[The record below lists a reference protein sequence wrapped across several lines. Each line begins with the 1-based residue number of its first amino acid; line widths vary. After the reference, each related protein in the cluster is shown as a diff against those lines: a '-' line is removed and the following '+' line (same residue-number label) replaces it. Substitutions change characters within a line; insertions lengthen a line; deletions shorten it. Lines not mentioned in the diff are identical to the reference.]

1 MIYMNDINLQGLDA
15 DDNEKEYS
23 LSDFKGQKIIL
34 YFYPKDNTS
43 SCTQKACDFR
53 DNINRLTSYSS
64 TIGQY
69 MYYELKLYL
78 ELHRILY
85 QLEELKDKIYK
96 IKQKIEINRDLRL
109 DTRELT
115 KMLSILYEAHFYYY
129 SSFCEEL
136 DSAIQ

>member
-1 MIYMNDINLQGLDA
+1 
-15 DDNEKEYS
+15 
-23 LSDFKGQKIIL
+23 
-34 YFYPKDNTS
+34 
-43 SCTQKACDFR
+43 
-53 DNINRLTSYSS
+53 
-64 TIGQY
+64 

-129 SSFCEEL
+129 SSFCEKL

>member
-1 MIYMNDINLQGLDA
+1 
-15 DDNEKEYS
+15 
-23 LSDFKGQKIIL
+23 
-34 YFYPKDNTS
+34 
-43 SCTQKACDFR
+43 
-53 DNINRLTSYSS
+53 
-64 TIGQY
+64 

-129 SSFCEEL
+129 NSFCEEL
-136 DSAIQ
+136 DSAIH

>member
-1 MIYMNDINLQGLDA
+1 MNNINLQGLDA
-15 DDNEKEYS
+15 DGNEKEYS

-43 SCTQKACDFR
+43 GCTQEACDFR

-136 DSAIQ
+136 DSAI